1 MRLSKARLA
10 DYDSAEPHS
19 ENCMRNVIIIGSG
32 PAGFTAALYASR
44 ANLEPLMFEGD
55 VPELPGGQLMTTTD
69 VENFPGFPEGVMG
82 PELMERMRKQ
92 AVRFGTE
99 IVTGMV
105 DGVRFEPGGHTVLV
119 GGEEHR
125 ARAIIIATGAKARLL
140 GLDNEKRL
148 MGHGVSTCATCDGAF
163 FRDKPIVVVGG
174 GDSAMEEAN
183 FLARFGSKVTVI
195 HRRQEF
201 RASKIMLERAQK
213 NPKVEFILD
222 TVVTDILG
230 DKTVSGVALE
240 NRVTGETSELACNG
254 FFVAIGHTPQTE
266 IFRDVLELD
275 DEGYIVAEGD
285 SSRTGVAGVFAAG
298 DCVDHTYRQ
307 AITAAGMGCKA
318 AIDAERYLESLD

>member
-1 MRLSKARLA
+1 
-10 DYDSAEPHS
+10 
-19 ENCMRNVIIIGSG
+19 MRNVIIIGSG

-92 AVRFGTE
+92 ATRFGTE

-105 DGVRFEPGGHTVLV
+105 ERVQFEAGGHTVV
-119 GGEEHR
+119 VNGESHR
-125 ARAIIIATGAKARLL
+125 ARALIIATGAKARLL

-213 NPKVEFILD
+213 NPKVEFVLD

-230 DKTVSGVALE
+230 DKVVSGVKLE
-240 NRVTGETSELACNG
+240 NRKTGETSELECNG